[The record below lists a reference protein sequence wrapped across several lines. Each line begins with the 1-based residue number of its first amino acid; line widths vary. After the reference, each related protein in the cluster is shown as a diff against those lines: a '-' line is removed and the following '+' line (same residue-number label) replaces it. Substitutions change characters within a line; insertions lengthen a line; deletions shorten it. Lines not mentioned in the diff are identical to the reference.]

1 MGKKVIIAMSGGV
14 DSSVAAALLAEQ
26 GYACTGVH
34 MHFWNENRAD
44 YSGKRAE
51 NKCCTQESL
60 DDARYVCSQLKIP
73 FYVLDVS
80 EEFKKYI
87 VDDFLKTYAEART
100 PNPCIECNKMIKFG
114 AFLKYAQELR
124 ADYIATGHYARIA
137 RNKGKYEL
145 FAGRDRG
152 RDQSYFL
159 YRLSQEQLGR
169 TLFPLGNLLK
179 SEVYKLARKYKLNR
193 VSKKPESM
201 DLCFFAESAP
211 EAFLK
216 RNLGKKH
223 FVPGEIVTLE
233 GKVIGRHKGLPLY
246 TVGQREGLCIGGIRG
261 MVQGKPWYVVRLDPL
276 KNQLVVGHEEDI
288 YKKSLF
294 CEDVHFISG
303 EIPAGPVLIKARIRY
318 RGKLVPGIFEFKRG
332 LGRILFKEKIRAVSP
347 GQSVVFYKGEK
358 VLGGGKISAK
368 SSLSTYAQEEKAA
381 ASRKANL
388 SFAY

>member
-1 MGKKVIIAMSGGV
+1 MSKKVVIAMSGGV
-14 DSSVAAALLAEQ
+14 DSSVAAAILKEQ

-34 MHFWNENRAD
+34 MRFWNEERRD
-44 YSGKRAE
+44 CVGKKAE

-60 DDARYVCSQLKIP
+60 DDTRYVCGRLGIP

-80 EEFKKYI
+80 EKFKKHI
-87 VDDFLKTYAEART
+87 VNDFLKTYAEGRT
-100 PNPCIECNKMIKFG
+100 PNPCIECNKAIKFG
-114 AFLKYAQELR
+114 ALLNYAQELH

-137 RNKGKYEL
+137 ENKGKYEL
-145 FAGRDRG
+145 FAGCDRG

-159 YRLSQEQLGR
+159 YRLSQEQLCR
-169 TLFPLGNLLK
+169 ALFPLGNLLK
-179 SEVYKLARKYKLNR
+179 SEVYKLARSYKLDR

-201 DLCFFAESAP
+201 DLCFFAEAAP

-216 RNLGKKH
+216 RNLDKRY
-223 FVPGEIVTLE
+223 FIPGEIVTPE
-233 GKVIGRHKGLPLY
+233 GKMIGKHKGLPLY

-261 MVQGKPWYVVRLDPL
+261 MAQGKPWYVVRLDSA

-303 EIPAGPVLIKARIRY
+303 KIPAGPILIEARIRY
-318 RGKLVPGIFEFKRG
+318 RGKLVPGIFEFRGG
-332 LGRILFKEKIRAVSP
+332 LGRVLFKEKIRAVSP

-368 SSLSTYAQEEKAA
+368 FLSSPHAQKEEIPTA
-381 ASRKANL
+381 RKANL
-388 SFAY
+388 SSAY